1 MATIS
6 VTGGAGFIG
15 SNLVKKLSHLG
26 HKVNVVDD
34 FSSGLEMNIS
44 DVNCQIHRV
53 SILDTKNLE
62 EVIAESEYVI
72 HLAAVGSVPRSIAFP
87 ETSFAVNT
95 VGTFNVLEI
104 ARKKKI
110 PLIFSSSSS
119 VFGLNS
125 ELPKSERMWMQPISP
140 YAASK
145 LSAES
150 LVTSYMHSY
159 SMKTLVLRFFNVFGP
174 LQRSDHTYAAVI
186 PKWIKAAMQGL
197 PIEIYGDGSASRDFT
212 YVEFVVDILIDAMQR
227 ELTFETPVNV
237 ASGKSIT
244 LNQLADQMRL
254 HFPKL
259 EVRHMSERLG
269 DVKHSKNNP
278 ELLHSLFPDISE
290 IAFEHGLSRTVEWS
304 SQNLK
309 RFV

>member
-1 MATIS
+1 VASIS

-44 DVNCQIHRV
+44 DVNCQIHKV

-87 ETSFAVNT
+87 ETSFAVNAI
-95 VGTFNVLEI
+95 GTFNVLEI
-104 ARKKKI
+104 ARKKEI

-174 LQRSDHTYAAVI
+174 LQRSDHAYAAVI
-186 PKWIKAAMQGL
+186 PKWIKAAMQGS

-227 ELTFETPVNV
+227 ELTFDTPVNV

-259 EVRHMSERLG
+259 EVRHMSDRLG

-278 ELLHSLFPDISE
+278 ELLHYLFPDISE

-309 RFV
+309 RFA

>member
-26 HKVNVVDD
+26 HKVHVIDD
-34 FSSGLEMNIS
+34 FSSGLEMNLS
-44 DVNCQIHRV
+44 EVNCRIHKV
-53 SILDTKNLE
+53 SILDVKNLE
-62 EVIAESEYVI
+62 ETLAESEYIV

-95 VGTFNVLEI
+95 IGTFNVLEI
-104 ARKKKI
+104 ARKHNI
-110 PLIFSSSSS
+110 PLMFSSSSS
-119 VFGLNS
+119 VYGLNS

-186 PKWIKAAMQGL
+186 PKWIKAAMQGS

-212 YVEFVVDILIDAMQR
+212 YVEFVVNILIDAMRR
-227 ELTFETPVNV
+227 EITFDTPVNV
-237 ASGKSIT
+237 ASGNSIT
-244 LNQLADQMRL
+244 LNQLADMLRL
-254 HFPKL
+254 HFPNL
-259 EVRHMSERLG
+259 EVRHMSERSG

-278 ELLHSLFPDISE
+278 KLLHNLFPDISE

-309 RFV
+309 RFA